1 MQTIHGA
8 LPLGLEPVKKIL
20 VLGRCLAVGPPRAL
34 TRLLE
39 AEPGL
44 LFLSL
49 DGDELVW
56 LI

>member
-1 MQTIHGA
+1 VQTIHGA